1 MRLEFFDDNH
11 ILDLAPLC
19 STRPAAELR
28 IGIWRI
34 WEKWMHHL
42 QGTQHSFFTREY
54 LQGRYPSDEQ
64 ADLRI
69 NGRLLP
75 DAALLSAI
83 KALNPGETLVQN
95 ELILA
100 ARMGS
105 DSSKNLP
112 YEAEIRLIKRPYDV
126 FLLNGSEIK
135 QDFEALCAHRT
146 SAPIPKSVQ
155 HWGAHPIF
163 LEEGAQVNGCTLN
176 SSEGP
181 IYIGK
186 NAEIMEGS
194 LVRGPFA
201 LCEGAKLKMGTKAY
215 GSTTLGPYSVAG
227 GEISNVVFQA
237 YSNKGHD
244 GFLGNAAIGEWC
256 NLGADTNASNLKNNY
271 DDVKVWNYSSGRFDK
286 SGQQFVGLIMGD
298 HSKAGINTMFNTG
311 TVVGVACNVFGS
323 GFPRQFIPD
332 FAWGGSSGF
341 VTHKLDA
348 ALKTASLVMPRRGR
362 SCDEDETSILKAL
375 YDWSQPLRSWEKEG

>member
-34 WEKWMHHL
+34 WEKWMYEL
-42 QGTQHSFFTREY
+42 QGSHASFFTREY
-54 LQGRYPSDEQ
+54 LQGRYPSDGQ
-64 ADLRI
+64 AEVRI

-83 KALNPGETLVQN
+83 KALNPGETLVHN

-105 DSSKNLP
+105 DSPKSISYDGSITLV
-112 YEAEIRLIKRPYDV
+112 KRPFDV
-126 FLLNGSEIK
+126 FLMNGAEIK
-135 QDFEALCAHRT
+135 QDFERLTHQRS
-146 SAPIPKSVQ
+146 SAPIPSSVQ
-155 HWGAHPIF
+155 HWGEHPIF

-181 IYIGK
+181 IYIGN

-194 LVRGPFA
+194 HVRGPLA